1 MEGGAAQEGM
11 GVVFKTCG
19 LSIGAGLV
27 LQVEHNA
34 AWEME
39 VYVLFPQQCP
49 CSVSVLLPLTQQ
61 CPCSA
66 RAMRMQCCKPLVD

>member
-1 MEGGAAQEGM
+1 MEVGAAQEDM

-39 VYVLFPQQCP
+39 VYVLPRTSAHAVPLCCP
-49 CSVSVLLPLTQQ
+49 C
-61 CPCSA
+61 
-66 RAMRMQCCKPLVD
+66 